1 MDRKRIYQNIAEFG
15 NKDIVYMITRSLF
28 PVEQDLEVK
37 VDARRLSDELELYRY
52 FLNKGKGSI
61 MSALMPLILSNP
73 VYEKAVKNTY
83 DLYELIRKKL
93 TLKNRIGIN
102 LLVYRVFSIE
112 DPDIVFSKINMTG
125 GTREE
130 EVEFQK
136 AKIDIILNKISIE
149 DAIIDFIEEKQIEM
163 NLGLLQRFDEDVI
176 HEDDYLF
183 KMSLYFQKICLFQIK
198 KKPYIDKIN
207 MSKLFSSE
215 LDNVY
220 TSPLIG
226 EYVIKSKKNVDGIT
240 TIALSAKMGEL
251 ELCYRNTDREVS

>member
-1 MDRKRIYQNIAEFG
+1 
-15 NKDIVYMITRSLF
+15 
-28 PVEQDLEVK
+28 
-37 VDARRLSDELELYRY
+37 
-52 FLNKGKGSI
+52 
-61 MSALMPLILSNP
+61 MPLILSNP

-102 LLVYRVFSIE
+102 LLVYRIFSIE

-163 NLGLLQRFDEDVI
+163 NLGLLQRFDEDII

-183 KMSLYFQKICLFQIK
+183 KMSLYFQNPKFSYSTQTQQPPRRPLQLFTH
-198 KKPYIDKIN
+198 
-207 MSKLFSSE
+207 KLIFCNFE
-215 LDNVY
+215 AVEDFNRFFY
-220 TSPLIG
+220 
-226 EYVIKSKKNVDGIT
+226 K
-240 TIALSAKMGEL
+240 
-251 ELCYRNTDREVS
+251 

>member
-136 AKIDIILNKISIE
+136 AKIDII
-149 DAIIDFIEEKQIEM
+149 
-163 NLGLLQRFDEDVI
+163 
-176 HEDDYLF
+176 
-183 KMSLYFQKICLFQIK
+183 
-198 KKPYIDKIN
+198 
-207 MSKLFSSE
+207 
-215 LDNVY
+215 
-220 TSPLIG
+220 
-226 EYVIKSKKNVDGIT
+226 
-240 TIALSAKMGEL
+240 
-251 ELCYRNTDREVS
+251 

>member
-163 NLGLLQRFDEDVI
+163 NLGLLQRFDEDII

-226 EYVIKSKKNVDGIT
+226 EYVIKRKKNVDGIT